1 MFDHAVLGAPDK
13 VAIRHL
19 GAALTYRELG
29 RAVAA
34 LARRLAAMVAA
45 GEVVAIILPNSIEF
59 HVAYFAALKA
69 LAAPALLNPV
79 YPAAQLSP
87 LLREAAPRAVLCA
100 PTTQEMVAGLAV
112 DLGIPAVVC
121 LGQDIKIPEL

>member
-1 MFDHAVLGAPDK
+1 MEPDYTLHGADDLKAPASTLCAMFDHAVLSAPDK

-45 GEVVAIILPNSIEF
+45 GEVVAIVLPNSIEF

-79 YPAAQLSP
+79 YPASSW
-87 LLREAAPRAVLCA
+87 RRCCGKRPRAPSSARRRRATC
-100 PTTQEMVAGLAV
+100 
-112 DLGIPAVVC
+112 
-121 LGQDIKIPEL
+121 

>member
-1 MFDHAVLGAPDK
+1 MEPDYTLHGADDLKAPASTLWAMFDQAVVSAPDK

-19 GAALTYRELG
+19 GAALAYRELG

-45 GEVVAIILPNSIEF
+45 GEVVAIVLPNSIEF

-79 YPAAQLSP
+79 YPAVELAP
-87 LLREAAPRAVLCA
+87 LLREAAPRTVL
-100 PTTQEMVAGLAV
+100 
-112 DLGIPAVVC
+112 
-121 LGQDIKIPEL
+121 